1 MNVGE
6 ETVKFTEGYKLPGTG
21 FTVAIERLTQLK
33 VQHSDLYKALVGSK
47 KTGIQVGL
55 NFVFRSRQI

>member
-21 FTVAIERLTQLK
+21 FAVAIEAHA
-33 VQHSDLYKALVGSK
+33 VEVSA
-47 KTGIQVGL
+47 
-55 NFVFRSRQI
+55 FRSVQSFGGKQEDRYTSWT